1 MNKKTKALDKE
12 QYENIIAII
21 RNGFEYDGHIF
32 KPNNRL
38 ATMLVVQANIGVRIS
53 DIIKLRLDDIVR
65 ENGRYHL
72 DIVEQKTGK
81 ERNFT
86 VPAALYKFLE
96 KYAKDNG
103 IQSTARLF
111 PICERA
117 VQKQLKIVCDYLGVE
132 SISTHSFRKFYAT
145 EIYINNDYDIEL
157 VRHLLQH
164 SSSAVTQKY
173 IGISEKRVEQAINK
187 HLCLA

>member
-1 MNKKTKALDKE
+1 MNKRTKALDKE
-12 QYENIIAII
+12 QYENIIATI
-21 RNGFEYDGHIF
+21 RNGFDYGGHIF

-86 VPAALYKFLE
+86 VPAALYEFLE
-96 KYAKDNG
+96 KYATDND

>member
-12 QYENIIAII
+12 QYEQIIQAI
-21 RNGFEYDGHIF
+21 RNGFEHDGHAF

-38 ATMLVVQANIGVRIS
+38 ATTLVVQANIGVRIS
-53 DIIKLRLDDIVR
+53 DILKLALNDIVY

-81 ERNFT
+81 ARTFT
-86 VPAALYKFLE
+86 VPAQLFAYLKDYTQRNRIMPT
-96 KYAKDNG
+96 AK
-103 IQSTARLF
+103 LF
-111 PICERA
+111 PVSERA
-117 VQKQLKIVCDYLGVE
+117 VQKQLKIVADFLGIKD
-132 SISTHSFRKFYAT
+132 ISTHSFRKFYAT
-145 EIYINNDYDIEL
+145 EIYMNNDYDIEL

-164 SSSAVTQKY
+164 SSSAITQKY
-173 IGISEKRVEQAINK
+173 IGISEKRVEDAISK

>member
-1 MNKKTKALDKE
+1 MNKRTKALDKE
-12 QYENIIAII
+12 QYENIIATI

-86 VPAALYKFLE
+86 VPAALYEFWRSMQ
-96 KYAKDNG
+96 G
-103 IQSTARLF
+103 ITAYNQPQDCFRFVKELF
-111 PICERA
+111 
-117 VQKQLKIVCDYLGVE
+117 K
-132 SISTHSFRKFYAT
+132 
-145 EIYINNDYDIEL
+145 NN
-157 VRHLLQH
+157 
-164 SSSAVTQKY
+164 
-173 IGISEKRVEQAINK
+173 
-187 HLCLA
+187 

>member
-1 MNKKTKALDKE
+1 MNKRTKALDKE
-12 QYENIIAII
+12 QYENIIATI

-32 KPNNRL
+32 KQNNRL

-86 VPAALYKFLE
+86 VPAALYEFLE
-96 KYAKDNG
+96 KYAMDNR

>member
-12 QYENIIAII
+12 QYENIIATI

-32 KPNNRL
+32 KQNNRL

-53 DIIKLRLDDIVR
+53 DIIKLRLDDIVK

-86 VPAALYKFLE
+86 VPAALYEFLE
-96 KYAKDNG
+96 KYAMDNG

-145 EIYINNDYDIEL
+145 EMYINNDYDIEL

-173 IGISEKRVEQAINK
+173 IGISEKRVEQAIEK